1 MKRSD
6 ERFAVSMVAMKQVAV
21 DHAVVGAAGLCRAAA
36 HRPVKP
42 VCLRLTSQSVRDL
55 VQANNLSAATM
66 TAELVSRDLE
76 HSINLARAFAAMPGM
91 VEAVELRAARRG
103 AG

>member
-1 MKRSD
+1 M
-6 ERFAVSMVAMKQVAV
+6 
-21 DHAVVGAAGLCRAAA
+21 
-36 HRPVKP
+36 
-42 VCLRLTSQSVRDL
+42 RDL

-91 VEAVELRAARRG
+91 VEAVQLRATTPRG
-103 AG
+103 